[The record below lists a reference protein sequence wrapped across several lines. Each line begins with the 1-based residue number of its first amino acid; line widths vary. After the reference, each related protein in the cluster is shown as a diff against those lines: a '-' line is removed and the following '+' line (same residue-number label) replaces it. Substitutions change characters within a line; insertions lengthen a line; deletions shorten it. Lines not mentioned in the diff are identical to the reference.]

1 MKKYYSFR
9 IYIWRDIKDD
19 EMFKDIVEANKDR
32 INDYITVFVFNKFDD
47 MYKTVRE
54 IEGKIEFNGRN
65 DLEDNYAGRTL
76 MCRKQLYDDD
86 NPDKVWGYSKAQGFI
101 YLCDENGLTFNTV
114 SHEVGHAVIGYMG
127 AYFTDKISFKRYED
141 DIHITDEQ
149 LLYGE
154 LFCYITG
161 SLNNQICVNF

>member
-32 INDYITVFVFNKFDD
+32 INDYFTVFIFNKFDD
-47 MYKTVRE
+47 MYKKVRE
-54 IEGKIEFNGRN
+54 IEGEIEFRDGN

-76 MCRKQLYDDD
+76 VCRQQLYEDDK
-86 NPDKVWGYSKAQGFI
+86 PEVWGYSKAQGFI
-101 YLCDENGLTFNTV
+101 YLCDEERLTFNTV

-127 AYFTDKISFKRYED
+127 AYFNDKFKFASYIEAKNEENILYE
-141 DIHITDEQ
+141 
-149 LLYGE
+149 E

-161 SLNNQICVNF
+161 SLNNQICVKY

>member
-9 IYIWRDIKDD
+9 VYIWENIRNN

-65 DLEDNYAGRTL
+65 SLENDYAGRTL
-76 MCRKQLYDDD
+76 MCRHQLYNDD
-86 NPDKVWGYSKAQGFI
+86 NPDKVWGYSKSQGFI
-101 YLCDENGLTFNTV
+101 YLCDEDGLTFNTV

-127 AYFTDKISFKRYED
+127 AYFKDKFKFTTYTEDKNDEAMLYE
-141 DIHITDEQ
+141 
-149 LLYGE
+149 E

-161 SLNNQICVNF
+161 SLNNQICVKF